1 MDTGYIKS
9 EIKDFQTM
17 YESFKNDEIISRP
30 EQIRIAGLFSDQNA
44 FAKADKIEEEDTGYL
59 IQRTIC
65 YNCLVPCDLYVY
77 KNGSWVYYGKID
89 WNDLNIPILYL

>member
-1 MDTGYIKS
+1 MNGSYIKS

-17 YESFKNDEIISRP
+17 YESFKTGETINIP

-44 FAKADKIEEEDTGYL
+44 FAKADKIEEENAGYL

-77 KNGSWVYYGKID
+77 NNGGWVYYGKID